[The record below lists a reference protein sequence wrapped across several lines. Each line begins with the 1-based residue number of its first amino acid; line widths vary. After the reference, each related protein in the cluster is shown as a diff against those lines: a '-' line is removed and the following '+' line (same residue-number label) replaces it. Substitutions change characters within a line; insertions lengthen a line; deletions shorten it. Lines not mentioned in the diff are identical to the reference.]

1 MINIIKQEEDDQRQ
15 LHVIAEIPEEEAQKG
30 MRDVARKL
38 GREMRFPGFRPGKVP
53 YPVVLSRFGEDTLR
67 AEALESMVDNVFKE
81 VRQEVDEAP
90 YLPVEISH
98 LELKP
103 MQVSFVFPLPPVVNL
118 GDYRD
123 LRQEMPIVT
132 VSEED
137 INAAL
142 EDIRERHT
150 VVETVER
157 PADFDDLVIVNGAGH
172 ILNEDG
178 EPGDVVLEANNQ
190 ELLLDNNQ
198 LIFGPEF
205 VTYLIGMSAGEQK
218 TFRVTLPDNFPQEEY
233 AGKLAEFSLT
243 VTEVKRRDLPELNDE
258 LAQSEGDYDTL
269 DKLRETIHAN
279 LLEYKTNQIRSERF
293 DQMVD
298 DMLAG
303 ATLVYPPA
311 AVRHEID
318 HAIEHLQA
326 EIKRIGIEWDEYIK
340 TIHETEDALRN
351 SLKEKSVKQLEHRL
365 ILQEFI
371 QEERLRAT
379 RSEIKARARQR
390 LHGVDEQMYD
400 YLLEFLTTGRGAES
414 VINEVLL
421 DKVQDRFEAILS
433 GNAPD
438 LAELYAAAEE
448 DEEE

>member
-1 MINIIKQEEDDQRQ
+1 MIKIIKQEEDDQRQ

-81 VRQEVDEAP
+81 VRQEIDEAP
-90 YLPVEISH
+90 YLPVEVSH

-103 MQVSFVFPLPPVVNL
+103 MQVSFIFPLPPVVNL
-118 GDYRD
+118 GNYRE

-137 INAAL
+137 IHAAL

-157 PADFDDLVIVNGAGH
+157 SADFDDLVIVNGAGH

-178 EPGDVVLEANNQ
+178 EPGDAVLKANNQ

-233 AGKLAEFSLT
+233 AGKLAEFNLT
-243 VTEVKRRDLPELNDE
+243 VTEVKQRDVPELNDE

-269 DKLRETIHAN
+269 DKLLEAIRAN

-298 DMLAG
+298 DILTG

-311 AVRHEID
+311 AVKHEID
-318 HAIEHLQA
+318 HAIEHLQE

-340 TIHETEDALRN
+340 AIYETEDALRN
-351 SLKEKSVKQLEHRL
+351 SLKEKSVKQLENRL

-379 RSEIKARARQR
+379 RSEIKARARKR

-433 GNAPD
+433 GSAPD

>member
-1 MINIIKQEEDDQRQ
+1 MIKIIKQEEDNQRQ

-53 YPVVLSRFGEDTLR
+53 YPVVLSRFGEETLR
-67 AEALESMVDNVFKE
+67 AEALESMLENVFKE
-81 VRQEVDEAP
+81 VRQEVDEDP

-118 GDYRD
+118 GNYRD
-123 LRQEMPIVT
+123 LRRDPPLVT

-137 INAAL
+137 INDAL

-150 VVETVER
+150 VVEVVER
-157 PADFDDLVIVNGAGH
+157 PADFDDLVTVNGAGH
-172 ILNEDG
+172 VLDEEG
-178 EPGDVVLEANNQ
+178 KPGDAVLKAENQ
-190 ELLLDNNQ
+190 DLLLDNNR

-218 TFRVTLPDNFPQEEY
+218 TFRLALPDNFPQEEY
-233 AGKLAEFSLT
+233 AGKLAEFNLT
-243 VTEVKRRDLPELNDE
+243 VTAVKRREVPELNDE
-258 LAQSEGDYDTL
+258 LARSEGDYDTL
-269 DKLRETIHAN
+269 DKLRESIHAKI
-279 LLEYKTNQIRSERF
+279 LEQKTDQMRSEQF
-293 DQMVD
+293 DQMID
-298 DMLAG
+298 DIRAG

-311 AVRHEID
+311 AVKHEID
-318 HAIEHLQA
+318 HIIEQMQ
-326 EIKRIGIEWDEYIK
+326 EETKRLGIDWDEYVK
-340 TIHETEDALRN
+340 AVYNTEDALRD
-351 SLKEKSVKQLEHRL
+351 SLKENSIKRLEQRL
-365 ILQEFI
+365 ILREFI
-371 QEERLRAT
+371 QEERLRAAK
-379 RSEIKARARQR
+379 SEIKARARRR
-390 LHGVDEQMYD
+390 LRGVDEQMHD

-414 VINEVLL
+414 VVNEVLL
-421 DKVQDRFEAILS
+421 DKVQERFEAILS

-438 LAELYAAAEE
+438 LAELQAAAEE